1 MKKKPIT
8 EEQKADALRLKN
20 IFEAKKKELGLS
32 QETLGDSI
40 GMGQS
45 AVAQLLNGVNALN
58 IENAAKL
65 AEALQVTVD
74 EFSPSLAKEIRG
86 MFKAVS
92 PLKTPS
98 MDEKYQ
104 YPLFTKVQA
113 GAFST
118 EFNSYTQKDAVS
130 WIPTAKKA
138 SERAFWL
145 EVEGQSMTA
154 PPGGKP
160 SFPEGMLILVDPEEE
175 VEFGDF
181 CVARLLNDEFT
192 FKRLIRE
199 GGISYLEPL
208 NPRYDLIPINGN
220 CTIIG
225 KVIKS
230 QWPDDTF

>member
-1 MKKKPIT
+1 MKKVNEVIG
-8 EEQKADALRLKN
+8 ERLKS
-20 IFEAKKKELGLS
+20 IRESRGLS
-32 QETLGDSI
+32 Q
-40 GMGQS
+40 
-45 AVAQLLNGVNALN
+45 AQL
-58 IENAAKL
+58 AKL
-65 AEALQVTVD
+65 CGYSAASRIGNYELGERKISADDAIVISEALGISPAELMFGSQSEQVIKNY
-74 EFSPSLAKEIRG
+74 E
-86 MFKAVS
+86 
-92 PLKTPS
+92 
-98 MDEKYQ
+98 

-138 SERAFWL
+138 SERSFWL

-160 SFPEGMLILVDPEEE
+160 SFPEGMLILVDPEEK

-192 FKRLIRE
+192 FKRLIRD
-199 GGISYLEPL
+199 GGIEYLEPL
-208 NPRYDLIPINGN
+208 NPRFDLIPINGN

>member
-1 MKKKPIT
+1 MKKVNEVIG
-8 EEQKADALRLKN
+8 ERLKS
-20 IFEAKKKELGLS
+20 IRESRGLS
-32 QETLGDSI
+32 Q
-40 GMGQS
+40 
-45 AVAQLLNGVNALN
+45 AQL
-58 IENAAKL
+58 AKL
-65 AEALQVTVD
+65 CGYSVASRIGNYELGERKISADDAIVISEALGISPAELMFGSQSDQVIKNY
-74 EFSPSLAKEIRG
+74 E
-86 MFKAVS
+86 
-92 PLKTPS
+92 
-98 MDEKYQ
+98 

-192 FKRLIRE
+192 FKRLIRD
-199 GGISYLEPL
+199 GGIEYLEPL
-208 NPRYDLIPINGN
+208 NPRFDLIPINGN

>member
-1 MKKKPIT
+1 MKKINEIIGERLKSIR
-8 EEQKADALRLKN
+8 ESKGFSQAQLAKLCGYSSASRIGNYELGERKISADDALR
-20 IFEAKKKELGLS
+20 IS
-32 QETLGDSI
+32 
-40 GMGQS
+40 
-45 AVAQLLNGVNALN
+45 
-58 IENAAKL
+58 
-65 AEALQVTVD
+65 
-74 EFSPSLAKEIRG
+74 EILE
-86 MFKAVS
+86 VS
-92 PLKTPS
+92 PAELMFGS
-98 MDEKYQ
+98 QSEQVISNYQ

>member
-1 MKKKPIT
+1 MKKVNEVIG
-8 EEQKADALRLKN
+8 ERLKS
-20 IFEAKKKELGLS
+20 IRESRGLS
-32 QETLGDSI
+32 Q
-40 GMGQS
+40 
-45 AVAQLLNGVNALN
+45 AQL
-58 IENAAKL
+58 AKL
-65 AEALQVTVD
+65 CGYSAASRIGNYELGERKISADDAIVISEALGISPAELMFGSQSEQVIKNY
-74 EFSPSLAKEIRG
+74 E
-86 MFKAVS
+86 
-92 PLKTPS
+92 
-98 MDEKYQ
+98 

-138 SERAFWL
+138 GERAFWL

-160 SFPEGMLILVDPEEE
+160 SFPEGMLVLVDPDEE
-175 VEFGDF
+175 VKFGDF

-199 GGISYLEPL
+199 GGVEYLEPL

-230 QWPDDTF
+230 QWPDDTFI

>member
-1 MKKKPIT
+1 MKKVNEVIG
-8 EEQKADALRLKN
+8 ERLKS
-20 IFEAKKKELGLS
+20 IRESRGLS
-32 QETLGDSI
+32 Q
-40 GMGQS
+40 
-45 AVAQLLNGVNALN
+45 AQL
-58 IENAAKL
+58 AKL
-65 AEALQVTVD
+65 CGYSAASRIGNYELGERKISADDAIVISEALGISPAELMFGSQSDQVIKNY
-74 EFSPSLAKEIRG
+74 E
-86 MFKAVS
+86 
-92 PLKTPS
+92 
-98 MDEKYQ
+98 

-138 SERAFWL
+138 GERAFWL

-160 SFPEGMLILVDPEEE
+160 SFPEGMLILVDPDEE

-192 FKRLIRE
+192 FKRLIRD
-199 GGISYLEPL
+199 GGIEYLEPL
-208 NPRYDLIPINGN
+208 NPRFDLIPINGN

>member
-1 MKKKPIT
+1 MKKVNEVIG
-8 EEQKADALRLKN
+8 ERLKS
-20 IFEAKKKELGLS
+20 IRESRGLS
-32 QETLGDSI
+32 Q
-40 GMGQS
+40 
-45 AVAQLLNGVNALN
+45 AQL
-58 IENAAKL
+58 AKL
-65 AEALQVTVD
+65 CGYSAASRIGNYELGERKISADDAIVISEALGISPAELMFGSQSEQVIKNY
-74 EFSPSLAKEIRG
+74 E
-86 MFKAVS
+86 
-92 PLKTPS
+92 
-98 MDEKYQ
+98 

-138 SERAFWL
+138 GERAFWL

-160 SFPEGMLILVDPEEE
+160 SFPEGMLILVDPDEE

-192 FKRLIRE
+192 FKRLIRD
-199 GGISYLEPL
+199 GGVEYLEPL
-208 NPRYDLIPINGN
+208 NPRFDLIPINGN

>member
-1 MKKKPIT
+1 MKKINEIIGERLKSIR
-8 EEQKADALRLKN
+8 ESKGFSQAQLAKLCGYSSASRIGNYELGERKISADDALR
-20 IFEAKKKELGLS
+20 IS
-32 QETLGDSI
+32 
-40 GMGQS
+40 
-45 AVAQLLNGVNALN
+45 
-58 IENAAKL
+58 
-65 AEALQVTVD
+65 
-74 EFSPSLAKEIRG
+74 EILE
-86 MFKAVS
+86 VS
-92 PLKTPS
+92 PAELMFGS
-98 MDEKYQ
+98 QSEQVISNYQ

-138 SERAFWL
+138 SERSFWL

-192 FKRLIRE
+192 FKRLIRD
-199 GGISYLEPL
+199 GGVEYLEPL

>member
-1 MKKKPIT
+1 MKKVNEVIG
-8 EEQKADALRLKN
+8 ERLKS
-20 IFEAKKKELGLS
+20 IRESRGLS
-32 QETLGDSI
+32 Q
-40 GMGQS
+40 
-45 AVAQLLNGVNALN
+45 AQL
-58 IENAAKL
+58 AKL
-65 AEALQVTVD
+65 CGYSAASRIGNYELGERKISADDAIVISEALGISPAELMFGSQSEQVIKNY
-74 EFSPSLAKEIRG
+74 E
-86 MFKAVS
+86 
-92 PLKTPS
+92 
-98 MDEKYQ
+98 

-138 SERAFWL
+138 SERSFWL

-192 FKRLIRE
+192 FKRLIRD
-199 GGISYLEPL
+199 GGIEYLEPL
-208 NPRYDLIPINGN
+208 NPRFALIPINGN

>member
-1 MKKKPIT
+1 MKKVNEVIG
-8 EEQKADALRLKN
+8 ERLKS
-20 IFEAKKKELGLS
+20 IRESRGLS
-32 QETLGDSI
+32 Q
-40 GMGQS
+40 
-45 AVAQLLNGVNALN
+45 AQL
-58 IENAAKL
+58 AKL
-65 AEALQVTVD
+65 CGYSAASRIGNYELGERKISADDAIVISEALGISPAELMFGSQSEQVIKNY
-74 EFSPSLAKEIRG
+74 E
-86 MFKAVS
+86 
-92 PLKTPS
+92 
-98 MDEKYQ
+98 

-138 SERAFWL
+138 SERSFWL

-199 GGISYLEPL
+199 GGVEYLEPL
-208 NPRYDLIPINGN
+208 NPRYVLIPINGN

-225 KVIKS
+225 MVIKS
-230 QWPDDTF
+230 QWPVDTF

>member
-1 MKKKPIT
+1 MKKINEIIGERLKSIR
-8 EEQKADALRLKN
+8 ESKGFSQAQLAKLCGYSSASRIGNYELGERKISADDALR
-20 IFEAKKKELGLS
+20 IS
-32 QETLGDSI
+32 
-40 GMGQS
+40 
-45 AVAQLLNGVNALN
+45 
-58 IENAAKL
+58 
-65 AEALQVTVD
+65 
-74 EFSPSLAKEIRG
+74 EILE
-86 MFKAVS
+86 VS
-92 PLKTPS
+92 PAELMFGS
-98 MDEKYQ
+98 QSEQVISNYQ

-160 SFPEGMLILVDPEEE
+160 SFPEGMLILVDPDEE

-199 GGISYLEPL
+199 GGVEYLEPL

>member
-1 MKKKPIT
+1 MAMKKINEIIGERLKSIR
-8 EEQKADALRLKN
+8 ESKGFSQAQLAKLCGYSSASRIGNYELGERKISADDALR
-20 IFEAKKKELGLS
+20 IS
-32 QETLGDSI
+32 
-40 GMGQS
+40 
-45 AVAQLLNGVNALN
+45 
-58 IENAAKL
+58 
-65 AEALQVTVD
+65 
-74 EFSPSLAKEIRG
+74 EILE
-86 MFKAVS
+86 VS
-92 PLKTPS
+92 PAELMFGS
-98 MDEKYQ
+98 QSEQVISNYQ

-199 GGISYLEPL
+199 GGVEYLEPL

>member
-1 MKKKPIT
+1 MTMKKINEIIGERLKSIR
-8 EEQKADALRLKN
+8 ESKGFSQAQLAKLCGYSSASRIGNYELGERKISADDALR
-20 IFEAKKKELGLS
+20 IS
-32 QETLGDSI
+32 
-40 GMGQS
+40 
-45 AVAQLLNGVNALN
+45 
-58 IENAAKL
+58 
-65 AEALQVTVD
+65 
-74 EFSPSLAKEIRG
+74 EILE
-86 MFKAVS
+86 VS
-92 PLKTPS
+92 PAELMFGS
-98 MDEKYQ
+98 QSEQVISNYQ

-199 GGISYLEPL
+199 SGTSYLEPL

>member
-1 MKKKPIT
+1 MAMKKINEIIGERLKSIR
-8 EEQKADALRLKN
+8 ESKGFSQAQLAKLCGYSSASRIGNYELGERKISADDALR
-20 IFEAKKKELGLS
+20 ISEILG
-32 QETLGDSI
+32 
-40 GMGQS
+40 
-45 AVAQLLNGVNALN
+45 
-58 IENAAKL
+58 
-65 AEALQVTVD
+65 
-74 EFSPSLAKEIRG
+74 
-86 MFKAVS
+86 VS
-92 PLKTPS
+92 PAELMFGS
-98 MDEKYQ
+98 QSEQVISNYQ

-199 GGISYLEPL
+199 GGVEYLEPL

>member
-1 MKKKPIT
+1 MKKVNEVIG
-8 EEQKADALRLKN
+8 ERLKS
-20 IFEAKKKELGLS
+20 IRESRGLS
-32 QETLGDSI
+32 Q
-40 GMGQS
+40 
-45 AVAQLLNGVNALN
+45 AQL
-58 IENAAKL
+58 AKL
-65 AEALQVTVD
+65 CGYSAASRIGNYELGERKISADDAIVISEALGISPAELMFGSQSEQVIKNY
-74 EFSPSLAKEIRG
+74 E
-86 MFKAVS
+86 
-92 PLKTPS
+92 
-98 MDEKYQ
+98 

-138 SERAFWL
+138 GERAFWL

-160 SFPEGMLILVDPEEE
+160 SFPEGMLILVDPDEE

-199 GGISYLEPL
+199 GGVEYLEPL
-208 NPRYDLIPINGN
+208 NPRFDLIPINGN

-230 QWPDDTF
+230 QWPDDTFWGKQILIKMRI

>member
-1 MKKKPIT
+1 MAMKKINEIIGERLKSIR
-8 EEQKADALRLKN
+8 ESKGFSQAQLAKLCGYSSASRIGNYELGERKISADDALR
-20 IFEAKKKELGLS
+20 IS
-32 QETLGDSI
+32 
-40 GMGQS
+40 
-45 AVAQLLNGVNALN
+45 
-58 IENAAKL
+58 
-65 AEALQVTVD
+65 
-74 EFSPSLAKEIRG
+74 EILE
-86 MFKAVS
+86 VS
-92 PLKTPS
+92 PAELMFGS
-98 MDEKYQ
+98 QSEQVISNYQ

>member
-1 MKKKPIT
+1 MKKVNEVIG
-8 EEQKADALRLKN
+8 ERLKS
-20 IFEAKKKELGLS
+20 IRESRGLS
-32 QETLGDSI
+32 Q
-40 GMGQS
+40 
-45 AVAQLLNGVNALN
+45 AQL
-58 IENAAKL
+58 AKL
-65 AEALQVTVD
+65 CGYSAASRIGNYELGERKISADDAIVISEALGISPAELMFGSQSDQVIKNY
-74 EFSPSLAKEIRG
+74 E
-86 MFKAVS
+86 
-92 PLKTPS
+92 
-98 MDEKYQ
+98 

-138 SERAFWL
+138 GERAFWL

-160 SFPEGMLILVDPEEE
+160 SFPEGMLILVDPDEE

-192 FKRLIRE
+192 FKRLIRD
-199 GGISYLEPL
+199 GGVEYLEPL
-208 NPRYDLIPINGN
+208 NPRFDLIPINGN

>member
-32 QETLGDSI
+32 QETLGYSI

-86 MFKAVS
+86 MFKAVD

-113 GAFST
+113 GSFST

-160 SFPEGMLILVDPEEE
+160 SFPEGMLVLVDPDEE
-175 VEFGDF
+175 VKFGDF

-199 GGISYLEPL
+199 GGVEYLEPL

-230 QWPDDTF
+230 

>member
-1 MKKKPIT
+1 MKKVNEVIG
-8 EEQKADALRLKN
+8 ERLKS
-20 IFEAKKKELGLS
+20 IRESRGLS
-32 QETLGDSI
+32 Q
-40 GMGQS
+40 
-45 AVAQLLNGVNALN
+45 AQL
-58 IENAAKL
+58 AKL
-65 AEALQVTVD
+65 CGYSAASRIGNYELGERKISADDAIVISEALGISPAELMFGSQSDQVIKNY
-74 EFSPSLAKEIRG
+74 E
-86 MFKAVS
+86 
-92 PLKTPS
+92 
-98 MDEKYQ
+98 

-138 SERAFWL
+138 GERAFWL

-160 SFPEGMLILVDPEEE
+160 SFPEGMLILVDPDEE

-199 GGISYLEPL
+199 GGVEYLEPL

>member
-1 MKKKPIT
+1 MKKINEIIGERLKSIR
-8 EEQKADALRLKN
+8 ESKGFSQAQLAKLCGYSSASRIGNYELGERKISADDALR
-20 IFEAKKKELGLS
+20 IS
-32 QETLGDSI
+32 
-40 GMGQS
+40 
-45 AVAQLLNGVNALN
+45 
-58 IENAAKL
+58 
-65 AEALQVTVD
+65 
-74 EFSPSLAKEIRG
+74 EILE
-86 MFKAVS
+86 VS
-92 PLKTPS
+92 PAELMFGS
-98 MDEKYQ
+98 QSEQVISNYQ

-192 FKRLIRE
+192 FKRLIRD
-199 GGISYLEPL
+199 GGVEYLEPL

>member
-1 MKKKPIT
+1 MKKIN
-8 EEQKADALRLKN
+8 EIIGERLKS
-20 IFEAKKKELGLS
+20 IRESRGLS
-32 QETLGDSI
+32 Q
-40 GMGQS
+40 
-45 AVAQLLNGVNALN
+45 AQL
-58 IENAAKL
+58 AKL
-65 AEALQVTVD
+65 CGYSAASRIGNYELGERKISADDALVISEAL
-74 EFSPSLAKEIRG
+74 G
-86 MFKAVS
+86 VS
-92 PLKTPS
+92 PAELMFGDRS
-98 MDEKYQ
+98 DQVVSNYE

-160 SFPEGMLILVDPEEE
+160 SFPEGMLILVDPDEE

>member
-1 MKKKPIT
+1 MKKVNEVIG
-8 EEQKADALRLKN
+8 ERLKS
-20 IFEAKKKELGLS
+20 IRESRELSQAQLAKLCGYSAASRIGNYELG
-32 QETLGDSI
+32 ERKI
-40 GMGQS
+40 S
-45 AVAQLLNGVNALN
+45 ADDAIV
-58 IENAAKL
+58 IS
-65 AEALQVTVD
+65 EALGISPAELMFGSQSEQVIKNY
-74 EFSPSLAKEIRG
+74 E
-86 MFKAVS
+86 
-92 PLKTPS
+92 
-98 MDEKYQ
+98 

-138 SERAFWL
+138 SERSFWL

-192 FKRLIRE
+192 FKRLIRD
-199 GGISYLEPL
+199 GGIEYLEPL
-208 NPRYDLIPINGN
+208 NPRFDLIPINGN

>member
-1 MKKKPIT
+1 MKKVNEVIG
-8 EEQKADALRLKN
+8 ERLKS
-20 IFEAKKKELGLS
+20 IRESRGLS
-32 QETLGDSI
+32 Q
-40 GMGQS
+40 
-45 AVAQLLNGVNALN
+45 AQL
-58 IENAAKL
+58 AKL
-65 AEALQVTVD
+65 CGYSAASRIGNYELGERKISADDAIVISEALGISPAELMFGSQSDQVIKNY
-74 EFSPSLAKEIRG
+74 E
-86 MFKAVS
+86 
-92 PLKTPS
+92 
-98 MDEKYQ
+98 

-118 EFNSYTQKDAVS
+118 EFNSYNQKDAVS

-199 GGISYLEPL
+199 GGVEYLEPL

>member
-1 MKKKPIT
+1 MKKVNEVIG
-8 EEQKADALRLKN
+8 ERLKS
-20 IFEAKKKELGLS
+20 IRESRGLS
-32 QETLGDSI
+32 QAQLAKLCGYSAASSI
-40 GMGQS
+40 GNYELGERKIS
-45 AVAQLLNGVNALN
+45 ADDAIV
-58 IENAAKL
+58 IS
-65 AEALQVTVD
+65 EALGISPAELMFGSQSEQVIKNY
-74 EFSPSLAKEIRG
+74 E
-86 MFKAVS
+86 
-92 PLKTPS
+92 
-98 MDEKYQ
+98 

-138 SERAFWL
+138 SERSFWL

-192 FKRLIRE
+192 FKRLIRD
-199 GGISYLEPL
+199 GGIEYLEPL
-208 NPRYDLIPINGN
+208 NPRFDLIPINGN

>member
-1 MKKKPIT
+1 MKKINEIIGERLKSIR
-8 EEQKADALRLKN
+8 ESKGFSQAQLAKLCGYSSASRIGNYELGERKISADDALR
-20 IFEAKKKELGLS
+20 IS
-32 QETLGDSI
+32 
-40 GMGQS
+40 
-45 AVAQLLNGVNALN
+45 
-58 IENAAKL
+58 
-65 AEALQVTVD
+65 
-74 EFSPSLAKEIRG
+74 EILE
-86 MFKAVS
+86 VS
-92 PLKTPS
+92 PAELMFGS
-98 MDEKYQ
+98 QSEQVISNYQ

-118 EFNSYTQKDAVS
+118 EFNPYTQKDAVS

-192 FKRLIRE
+192 FKRLIRD
-199 GGISYLEPL
+199 GGVEYLEPL
-208 NPRYDLIPINGN
+208 NPRFDLIPINGN

>member
-1 MKKKPIT
+1 MKKVNEVIG
-8 EEQKADALRLKN
+8 ERLKS
-20 IFEAKKKELGLS
+20 IRESRGLS
-32 QETLGDSI
+32 Q
-40 GMGQS
+40 
-45 AVAQLLNGVNALN
+45 AQL
-58 IENAAKL
+58 AKL
-65 AEALQVTVD
+65 CGYSAASRIGNYELGERKISADDAIVISEALGISPAELMFGSQSDQVIKNY
-74 EFSPSLAKEIRG
+74 E
-86 MFKAVS
+86 
-92 PLKTPS
+92 
-98 MDEKYQ
+98 

-138 SERAFWL
+138 SERSFWL

-192 FKRLIRE
+192 FKRLIRD
-199 GGISYLEPL
+199 GGIEYLEPL

>member
-1 MKKKPIT
+1 MKKVNEVIG
-8 EEQKADALRLKN
+8 ERLKS
-20 IFEAKKKELGLS
+20 IRESRGLS
-32 QETLGDSI
+32 Q
-40 GMGQS
+40 
-45 AVAQLLNGVNALN
+45 AQL
-58 IENAAKL
+58 AKL
-65 AEALQVTVD
+65 CGYSAASRIGNYELGERKISADDAIVISEALGISPAELMFGSQSDQVIKNY
-74 EFSPSLAKEIRG
+74 E
-86 MFKAVS
+86 
-92 PLKTPS
+92 
-98 MDEKYQ
+98 

-160 SFPEGMLILVDPEEE
+160 SFPEGMLILVDPDEE

-199 GGISYLEPL
+199 GGVEYLEPL

>member
-1 MKKKPIT
+1 MKKVNEVIG
-8 EEQKADALRLKN
+8 ERLKS
-20 IFEAKKKELGLS
+20 IRESRGLS
-32 QETLGDSI
+32 Q
-40 GMGQS
+40 
-45 AVAQLLNGVNALN
+45 AQL
-58 IENAAKL
+58 AKL
-65 AEALQVTVD
+65 CGYSAASRIGNYELGERKISADDAIVISEALGISPAELMFGSQSEQVIKNY
-74 EFSPSLAKEIRG
+74 E
-86 MFKAVS
+86 
-92 PLKTPS
+92 
-98 MDEKYQ
+98 

-113 GAFST
+113 GVFST

-138 SERAFWL
+138 SERSFWL

-192 FKRLIRE
+192 FKRLIRD
-199 GGISYLEPL
+199 GGIEYLEPL
-208 NPRYDLIPINGN
+208 NPRFDLIPINGN

>member
-1 MKKKPIT
+1 MKKINEIIGERLKSIR
-8 EEQKADALRLKN
+8 ESKGFSQAQLAKLCGYSSASRIGNYELGERKISADDALR
-20 IFEAKKKELGLS
+20 IS
-32 QETLGDSI
+32 
-40 GMGQS
+40 
-45 AVAQLLNGVNALN
+45 
-58 IENAAKL
+58 
-65 AEALQVTVD
+65 
-74 EFSPSLAKEIRG
+74 EILE
-86 MFKAVS
+86 VS
-92 PLKTPS
+92 PAELMFGS
-98 MDEKYQ
+98 QSEQVISNYQ

-160 SFPEGMLILVDPEEE
+160 SFPEGMLILVDPDEE

-192 FKRLIRE
+192 FKRLIRD
-199 GGISYLEPL
+199 GGIEYLEPL
-208 NPRYDLIPINGN
+208 NPRFDLIPINGN